1 MGHTKKVT
9 EADRIA
15 FRTHLTNYLNMQAD
29 TRRASIALAEAQQE
43 ERRLYAAESKQRE
56 AVIHLWDKMREHE
69 WMTFQHFQL
78 PDGRI
83 VKVERGY
90 IHVVDTLPI

>member
-1 MGHTKKVT
+1 MGQTKKVT

-15 FRTHLTNYLNMQAD
+15 FRAHLINYLNMQAD
-29 TRRASIALAEAQQE
+29 TRRASIALAKAQEE

-56 AVIHLWDKMREHE
+56 AVIHIWDKLREHE
-69 WMTFQHFQL
+69 WLTFQHFQL

-83 VKVERGY
+83 VKVERGN
-90 IHVVDTLPI
+90 IHVVDTAQI